1 MLAPPFLACRRA
13 AKERGRKGTREGAV
27 QGERQGEERCLPE
40 SGINFI
46 TCLFMGSCPNWVNI
60 DNAQTQQPAKKGRE
74 KLQEKEA
81 AEE

>member
-1 MLAPPFLACRRA
+1 M
-13 AKERGRKGTREGAV
+13 
-27 QGERQGEERCLPE
+27 PE

-74 KLQEKEA
+74 KSKGQERSEAGLAMLQLR
-81 AEE
+81 